1 MPLGA
6 RGFSFGSPGGMA
18 DLIKVVD
25 KLLLF
30 LYSIVIGAVSVF
42 LASVAFGWISRE
54 MLSDILT
61 DFYRYDSVAITVG
74 VIGVVL
80 FLLSLRFFFVSLSR
94 GSASTQSI
102 DQRTEFGDIRISI
115 ETIENLSLKAA
126 SKQRGVKDLRARVRA
141 SDAGLEIVL
150 RAVVD
155 GEHSIPTLTEEIQRA
170 VKTHIED
177 ITGIPVINVAVFVA
191 NVIQANTFKSRV
203 E

>member
-1 MPLGA
+1 M
-6 RGFSFGSPGGMA
+6 
-18 DLIKVVD
+18 IKVVD

-30 LYSIVIGAVSVF
+30 LYSIVIGILSVVMICVGF
-42 LASVAFGWISRE
+42 RWISSE
-54 MLSDILT
+54 LVE
-61 DFYRYDSVAITVG
+61 DFFTELYSEESFLITVG
-74 VIGVVL
+74 VIGIIL
-80 FLLSLRFFFVSLSR
+80 FLVSLRFLFVSLMR
-94 GSASTQSI
+94 GSANAHSI

-155 GEHSIPTLTEEIQRA
+155 GESAIPALTEEIQRA
-170 VKTHIED
+170 VKTHIEE
-177 ITGIPVINVAVFVA
+177 ITGIPVINVAVFIA
-191 NVIQANTFKSRV
+191 NVIQTNTFKSRV